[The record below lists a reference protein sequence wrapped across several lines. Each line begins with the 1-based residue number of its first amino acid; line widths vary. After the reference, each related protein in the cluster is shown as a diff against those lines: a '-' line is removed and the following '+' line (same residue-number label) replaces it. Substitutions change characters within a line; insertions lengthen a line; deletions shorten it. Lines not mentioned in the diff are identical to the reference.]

1 MSLLLEAMNGLGA
14 ALLPVVAALLFEEFT
29 FGGLVRLL
37 LARRPH
43 ARNLKSH
50 SHHPLRGDSKCSH

>member
-1 MSLLLEAMNGLGA
+1 MNLIVEAMNGLGA
-14 ALLPVVAALLFEEFT
+14 LLLPIVAALLFEEFT

-43 ARNLKSH
+43 SSKPKGH
-50 SHHPLRGDSKCSH
+50 SHQLRGGTKCSH

>member
-1 MSLLLEAMNGLGA
+1 MNLLLDAMNGLGA
-14 ALLPVVAALLFEEFT
+14 AMLPVVVALLFEEFT

-43 ARNLKSH
+43 SSKHKSH
-50 SHHPLRGDSKCSH
+50 AHHLRGGTKCSH

>member
-14 ALLPVVAALLFEEFT
+14 VLLPVVAALLFEEFT

-43 ARNLKSH
+43 ASNLKSH
-50 SHHPLRGDSKCSH
+50 SQPLRGDSKCSH

>member
-1 MSLLLEAMNGLGA
+1 MNLLLDALNGFGA
-14 ALLPVVAALLFEEFT
+14 VLLPVVAALLFEEFT

-43 ARNLKSH
+43 SH
-50 SHHPLRGDSKCSH
+50 NKRSHNQPLRGGTKCSH

>member
-1 MSLLLEAMNGLGA
+1 MNLLLDVMNGFGGV
-14 ALLPVVAALLFEEFT
+14 LLPVVAALLFEEFT

-43 ARNLKSH
+43 SSKPRSH
-50 SHHPLRGDSKCSH
+50 AHHLRGGTKCSH

>member
-1 MSLLLEAMNGLGA
+1 MNLLLNAMNGLGSV
-14 ALLPVVAALLFEEFT
+14 LLPVVAGLLFEEFT

-43 ARNLKSH
+43 SGKLKDH
-50 SHHPLRGDSKCSH
+50 AHPLRGGTKCSH